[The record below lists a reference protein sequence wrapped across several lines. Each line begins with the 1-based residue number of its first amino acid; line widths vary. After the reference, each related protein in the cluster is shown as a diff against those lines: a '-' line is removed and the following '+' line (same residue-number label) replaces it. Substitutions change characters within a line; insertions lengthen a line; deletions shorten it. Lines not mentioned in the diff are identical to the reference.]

1 MCINISLLIYVYHFQ
16 VATKLLWHE
25 FFNLVELDYLING
38 TIGYFFRLTDTIKK
52 NNEMLRALVTKEAW
66 ELLI

>member
-1 MCINISLLIYVYHFQ
+1 MCINISLIYVYHFQ
-16 VATKLLWHE
+16 VATKLWHE

-38 TIGYFFRLTDTIKK
+38 TIGYFFRLTDTIK